1 MFSLDRYTLIVRLNR
16 KVYLNFYVCVPYK
29 CAWQC
34 RLKQGM
40 TFILACTVLQY
51 THDTFGCLIALL
63 HKIISQ
69 LRCRNDLCLCSKT
82 KDNKKKECWRNLNL
96 NVKMLEIYHHHQCLH
111 EIFVI
116 VSYFCSYVKKWSA
129 TLSSPFRK
137 IIWLML

>member
-1 MFSLDRYTLIVRLNR
+1 MKKHVPNALKSRRMLSFFLSCILLNIATPAFSHSYDPFLNR
-16 KVYLNFYVCVPYK
+16 LLPRPFKPLYNLNVDQALF
-29 CAWQC
+29 
-34 RLKQGM
+34 
-40 TFILACTVLQY
+40 QY
-51 THDTFGCLIALL
+51 SKFL

-116 VSYFCSYVKKWSA
+116 VSYFCSYVKK
-129 TLSSPFRK
+129 
-137 IIWLML
+137 